1 LIDKIKP
8 DLVNLIGAENAY
20 YSSSILAIKK
30 YPVLVTIQGFVA
42 LNNVLGDS
50 YSKPLMKRISIEERI
65 LKEVNDFGIET
76 SSMEKFIKT
85 YNPLAKMH
93 WFHFPFAKTHV
104 DTIPAK
110 EYDLVFFAR
119 VTKMKGIEDAFKALS
134 KVKGFK
140 PDISMEIIG
149 STEPSYLISLK
160 QLARDLDIVE
170 NIEFKGF
177 IPTQKEMHVEVMKA
191 RISILPTYND
201 TIPGTIVESMLL
213 GLPVISYK
221 TGGVPDINKD
231 GEYIILVEQGDV
243 EGLSKEIIKLLNN
256 NDELISL
263 GGKAKIYASKEFDN
277 TNSADLLI
285 KAYKE
290 IIKNF

>member
-1 LIDKIKP
+1 
-8 DLVNLIGAENAY
+8 
-20 YSSSILAIKK
+20 
-30 YPVLVTIQGFVA
+30 
-42 LNNVLGDS
+42 
-50 YSKPLMKRISIEERI
+50 
-65 LKEVNDFGIET
+65 
-76 SSMEKFIKT
+76 
-85 YNPLAKMH
+85 
-93 WFHFPFAKTHV
+93 
-104 DTIPAK
+104 
-110 EYDLVFFAR
+110 
-119 VTKMKGIEDAFKALS
+119 MKGIEDAFKALS